1 MKTLILAAA
10 IFVTSHGK
18 QIKLTN
24 EQYRSLQTYSTNNVK
39 ATLAACDKGCDIRNN
54 EAADQIFKFL
64 GK

>member
-1 MKTLILAAA
+1 MKLLILTAA

-18 QIKLTN
+18 QIKLN
-24 EQYRSLQTYSTNNVK
+24 NDQFKQLQSHSTNHVK
-39 ATLAACDKGCDIRNN
+39 NTLANCANGCEIRNN